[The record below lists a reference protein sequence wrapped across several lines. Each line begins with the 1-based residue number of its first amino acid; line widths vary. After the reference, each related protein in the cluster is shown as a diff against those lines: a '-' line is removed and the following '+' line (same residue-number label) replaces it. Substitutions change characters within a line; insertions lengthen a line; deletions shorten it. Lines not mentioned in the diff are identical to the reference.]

1 MPSDITVCTLGL
13 EDYPRWMSLWQRA
26 GLHSIRPRGRDSREA
41 MATQLAGG
49 SHAMLGLERGG
60 ELLAVVLVTHDGR
73 KGWINRLA
81 VLPGERRRGYAA
93 RLVQEAEQL
102 LRGQG
107 IHVISVLIESGN
119 DVSLSFFRR
128 MGYLESEGM
137 HYLSKRDRGEA

>member
-1 MPSDITVCTLGL
+1 MPSDITVRTLGL
-13 EDYPRWMSLWQRA
+13 EDYTRWMSLWQRA

-81 VLPGERRRGYAA
+81 VLTGERQRGHAA
-93 RLVQEAEQL
+93 RLVQAAEEL
-102 LRGQG
+102 LKGQG
-107 IHVISVLIESGN
+107 IHVISVLIEPGN
-119 DVSLSFFRR
+119 DVSLSFFRH
-128 MGYLESEGM
+128 MGYVESEGM
-137 HYLSKRDRGEA
+137 HYLSKRDGDEA